1 VAAIFAER
9 GARKVLDVGCGPG
22 KFCIVAGALRPGL
35 HVRGIEQRSRLVR
48 LGRRLVRQYG
58 LTNVELST
66 GDATK
71 VSWDGFDGLYFFNPF
86 IESSLSPASRFA
98 DDVDHSKRR
107 FGAELLRVESLLA
120 RAPLGTTFVTY
131 HGLGGPIPNSY
142 DLVGEERAGTDRIR
156 TWVKGTNAAADWL
169 WIETISRV
177 TRVSRT
183 RVRSAQERLASENRA
198 QNVGARDRNG
208 TLC

>member
-1 VAAIFAER
+1 
-9 GARKVLDVGCGPG
+9 
-22 KFCIVAGALRPGL
+22 
-35 HVRGIEQRSRLVR
+35 VRGIEQRSRLVR

-86 IESSLSPASRFA
+86 IESSFSPTSRFA